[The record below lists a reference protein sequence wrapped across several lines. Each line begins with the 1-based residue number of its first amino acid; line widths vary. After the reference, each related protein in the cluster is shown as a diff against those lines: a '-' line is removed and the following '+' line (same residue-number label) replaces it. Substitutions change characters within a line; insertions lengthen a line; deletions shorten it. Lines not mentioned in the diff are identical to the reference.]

1 MSRMP
6 VAGTDRT
13 DPCLTSALDEALE
26 RIGDLAAR
34 LWAVR
39 QAHAPVR
46 TVLGG
51 RRCAECARAYPCP
64 TVLAAGSGAGSGERS
79 AA

>member
-1 MSRMP
+1 MSRTA

-13 DPCLTSALDEALE
+13 DPCLSSTLDEALE

-39 QAHAPVR
+39 QTHVPVR
-46 TVLGG
+46 TVLG
-51 RRCAECARAYPCP
+51 RHRCAECARAYPCP
-64 TVLAAGSGAGSGERS
+64 TVLAVGTAGPGHRS